1 MRGKMREG
9 SAAKAE
15 APQKIDDDQAEQP
28 SMSDAA
34 PPPRPGAGLPI
45 TPVQIVIRYECFR
58 SPISMWGGHTADRWT
73 PSTPRWR
80 GHPLMQALLH
90 WSLSPMGEVERST
103 VARSRSASLS

>member
-15 APQKIDDDQAEQP
+15 ASEKIDDDQAEP
-28 SMSDAA
+28 
-34 PPPRPGAGLPI
+34 
-45 TPVQIVIRYECFR
+45 
-58 SPISMWGGHTADRWT
+58 

-80 GHPLMQALLH
+80 GHPFMRALLH

-103 VARSRSASLS
+103 IARSRSASLS

>member
-34 PPPRPGAGLPI
+34 PPPRPGGRPAN
-45 TPVQIVIRYECFR
+45 
-58 SPISMWGGHTADRWT
+58 HTGPDR
-73 PSTPRWR
+73 
-80 GHPLMQALLH
+80 HPLRM
-90 WSLSPMGEVERST
+90 
-103 VARSRSASLS
+103 SAKSDQHVGRAYC

>member
-34 PPPRPGAGLPI
+34 PPP
-45 TPVQIVIRYECFR
+45 
-58 SPISMWGGHTADRWT
+58 PISMWGGHTADQWT

-80 GHPLMQALLH
+80 GHPFMQALLRR
-90 WSLSPMGEVERST
+90 SLFTDG
-103 VARSRSASLS
+103 